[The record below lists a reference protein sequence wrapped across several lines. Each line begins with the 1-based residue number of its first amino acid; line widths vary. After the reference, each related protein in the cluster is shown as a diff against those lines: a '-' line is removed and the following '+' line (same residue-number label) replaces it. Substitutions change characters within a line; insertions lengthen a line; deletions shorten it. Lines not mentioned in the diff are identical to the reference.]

1 MSKSVIK
8 LGGRT
13 VVAMVHVP
21 TLHGA
26 PEYDIRAGMQK
37 LHDWVSWDLEALQYG
52 EGSTQSCSGMN
63 STGPMSSG
71 HHPRDWLH

>member
-21 TLHGA
+21 TLPGA

-37 LHDWVSWDLEALQYG
+37 LHDWVSRDLEAL
-52 EGSTQSCSGMN
+52 
-63 STGPMSSG
+63 
-71 HHPRDWLH
+71 